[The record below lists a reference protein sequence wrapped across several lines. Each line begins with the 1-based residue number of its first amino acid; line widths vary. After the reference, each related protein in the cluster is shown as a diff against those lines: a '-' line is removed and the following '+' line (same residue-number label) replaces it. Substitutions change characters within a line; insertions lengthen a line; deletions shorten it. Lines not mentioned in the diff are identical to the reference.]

1 MKTEI
6 AKLPKTTIINS
17 KYNDVMLGSSSK
29 DENGNY
35 TGGQGGDQTGK
46 EVYILNWYGKNWT
59 SVLRPKD
66 SALAERIAVACEKGC
81 LNNYIGYSQS
91 TRNTLLTQAK

>member
-1 MKTEI
+1 MKNEI
-6 AKLPKTTIINS
+6 AKLPKTVNTPS
-17 KYNDVMLGSSSK
+17 SHYNDVMLGSSSK

-66 SALAERIAVACEKGC
+66 SALAERIAAACEKGC
-81 LNNYIGYSQS
+81 LNDNIGYSQS
-91 TRNTLLTQAK
+91 TRNTLLA

>member
-6 AKLPKTTIINS
+6 AKLPKTTTINS

-35 TGGQGGDQTGK
+35 SGG
-46 EVYILNWYGKNWT
+46 
-59 SVLRPKD
+59 
-66 SALAERIAVACEKGC
+66 
-81 LNNYIGYSQS
+81 
-91 TRNTLLTQAK
+91 